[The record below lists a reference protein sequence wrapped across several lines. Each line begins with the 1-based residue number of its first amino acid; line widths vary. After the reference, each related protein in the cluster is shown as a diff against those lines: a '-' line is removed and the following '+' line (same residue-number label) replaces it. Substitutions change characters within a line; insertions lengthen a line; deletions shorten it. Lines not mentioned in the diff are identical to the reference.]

1 MMRDDISLR
10 ELLEMSPTQLN
21 YNEICKLDE
30 EQRQQYASLLE
41 RFQQANNCNATTK
54 EKGDALEELVAF
66 LLNASGG
73 IFRVSKNVRTAT
85 NEIDEIIE
93 LEGIGKVL
101 GALNLIPARLTE
113 FLGECKNYGGTIGV
127 TYVGKFYSLLQTTC
141 MNTGILFSYRGI
153 SGNGWA
159 DGSGLVRK
167 IYLQREKID
176 ERIAIIDFSYMD
188 FKSILEGHNFLEIVE
203 GKLKALRYDT
213 SIDEFITP
221 HPAEIS
227 FRPNGYIHE

>member
-1 MMRDDISLR
+1 MMRDNISLL
-10 ELLEMSPTQLN
+10 ELLEMLSDQLT

-30 EQRQQYASLLE
+30 EQRQQYASLLD
-41 RFQQANNCNATTK
+41 RFQQVNNCGATPK

-73 IFRVSKNVRTAT
+73 IFKVSKNVRTST

-93 LEGIGKVL
+93 LKGNGKIL
-101 GALNLIPARLTE
+101 GALHLIPARLTE

-141 MNTGILFSYRGI
+141 MKTGILFSYRGV

-167 IYLQREKID
+167 IYLQREKLD
-176 ERIAIIDFSYMD
+176 ERVAIIDFSYMD

-203 GKLKALRYDT
+203 EKLNALRYDT

-221 HPAEIS
+221 HPAETSFIS
-227 FRPNGYIHE
+227 NGYIRE